1 MKVENRRDNKLIQ
14 KMFKGKDTSKG
25 VIVLLNQGENT
36 DIIINT
42 VKDALDLD
50 NSRYLQR
57 LTSCDAY
64 YVY

>member
-1 MKVENRRDNKLIQ
+1 MEYTEENIQ